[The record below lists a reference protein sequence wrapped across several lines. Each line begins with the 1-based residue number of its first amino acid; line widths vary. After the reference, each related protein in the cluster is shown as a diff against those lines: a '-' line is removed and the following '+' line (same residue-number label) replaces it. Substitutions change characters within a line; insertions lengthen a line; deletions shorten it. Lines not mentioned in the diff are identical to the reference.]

1 MPIVT
6 DDSLWREIV
15 AGGQLDGHPLRYIA
29 SVDSTNT
36 LALSLG
42 RAGEKTGTVVVADTQ
57 TGGRGRLGKSWLSPP
72 GAGLYASIILRP
84 DLPVKGLSS
93 LTLAAGL
100 AAAKAIE
107 QVCDLRTGIKW
118 PNDVLL
124 AGRKAAGV
132 LVECDLSGAAP
143 LLVLGLG
150 INLTTREAEFPPELR
165 GRATS
170 LLLASGKAVG
180 RGAMLK
186 ALLAAVE
193 WTMARMEQEDFAG
206 ILEDW
211 RTRDVTLGRSLA
223 WLTVDGQVV
232 AGVSLG
238 PDQEG
243 YLLIRDRE
251 GRCHQALS
259 GAIELDPSTLSGY
272 FPESP

>member
-1 MPIVT
+1 MPIAT
-6 DDSLWREIV
+6 DDTLWREIV
-15 AGGQLDGHPLRYIA
+15 AGGQLDGHPVRHLA

-36 LALSLG
+36 LALGLG
-42 RAGEKTGTVVVADTQ
+42 RAGAETGTVVVADTQ
-57 TGGRGRLGKSWLSPP
+57 TGGRGRLGKAWLSPP
-72 GAGLYASIILRP
+72 GAGLYASIILRHG
-84 DLPVKGLSS
+84 LPVKGLSS

-100 AAAKAIE
+100 AAARAIE
-107 QVCDLRTGIKW
+107 RVCGLRTGIKW

-143 LLVLGLG
+143 LVVLGVG
-150 INLTTREAEFPPELR
+150 INLTTREEEFPPELR
-165 GRATS
+165 PRATS

-180 RGAMLK
+180 RGMMLQ
-186 ALLAAVE
+186 AILCSV
-193 WTMARMEQEDFAG
+193 WQVMRRMEQDDFARV
-206 ILEDW
+206 LADW

-223 WLTVDGQVV
+223 WLTVEGQVV
-232 AGVSLG
+232 GGVSLG

-243 YLLIRDRE
+243 RLLIRDRE

>member
-1 MPIVT
+1 MPIAT
-6 DDSLWREIV
+6 DDPLWREIV
-15 AGGQLDGHPLRYIA
+15 TRSQLGGHPLRYLA

-36 LALSLG
+36 LALGLG
-42 RAGEKTGTVVVADTQ
+42 RAGAETGTVVVADTQ

-72 GAGLYASIILRP
+72 GAGLYASLILRP
-84 DLPVKGLSS
+84 SLPVKGLSS

-100 AAAKAIE
+100 AAARAIE
-107 QVCDLRTGIKW
+107 QVCGLRTGIKW

-150 INLTTREAEFPPELR
+150 INLTTREEEFPPELR

-170 LLLASGKAVG
+170 LLLASGKVVG
-180 RGAMLK
+180 RGATLK
-186 ALLAAVE
+186 ALVCSVE
-193 WTMARMEQEDFAG
+193 QVMLRMEQADFAG
-206 ILEDW
+206 VLGDW